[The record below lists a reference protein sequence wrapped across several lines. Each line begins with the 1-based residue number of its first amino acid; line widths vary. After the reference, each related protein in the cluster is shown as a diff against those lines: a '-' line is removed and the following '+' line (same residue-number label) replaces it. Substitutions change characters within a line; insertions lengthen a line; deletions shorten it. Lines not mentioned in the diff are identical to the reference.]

1 MSVRSTKR
9 SRKMTDKGM
18 EWAFPRIRRLP
29 PYVFAVVNELKYR
42 LRREGEDIID
52 LGMGNPTT
60 PPAQHIIDKLCEVA
74 QRPNVHGYSA
84 SKGIPRLRKAICDFY
99 ERRFGVRLD
108 PEREA
113 IMTIGAKEGY
123 SHLMLAMVSPGDSV
137 VVPNP
142 TYPIHYYA
150 PIIAG
155 GEVRSVPL
163 IFEDGEDP
171 QEEFLRRFRQIVKES
186 MPPPKAIVVSF
197 PHNPTTICVEREF
210 FRELVSF
217 CREKGIWIVHDFA
230 YADIAF
236 DSYRPPS
243 ILEIDSARD
252 IAVELYSMS
261 KGFSMAGWRIAFAVG
276 NERIIRNLA
285 HLKSYLDYGVFT
297 PIQVAAVIA
306 LDSPYEIVEHN
317 ARIYERRRNVL
328 VEGLRSLGWSVEKPK
343 ASMFVW
349 AKIPEWIGM
358 GSLDFAMFLLRE
370 AKVAVSPG
378 VGFGEYGEGYV
389 RFALVENEL
398 RIKQAIRGMRRAF
411 RKLKAAV

>member
-1 MSVRSTKR
+1 
-9 SRKMTDKGM
+9 MTEKSM
-18 EWAFPRIRRLP
+18 EWAFPRIKRLP

-42 LRREGEDIID
+42 LRRQGEDIID
-52 LGMGNPTT
+52 LGMGNPTN

-113 IMTIGAKEGY
+113 LMTIGAKEGY
-123 SHLMLAMVSPGDSV
+123 SHLILAMISPGDSV
-137 VVPNP
+137 IVPNP

-155 GEVRSVPL
+155 GEVRSIPL
-163 IFEDGEDP
+163 VFENGRDP
-171 QEEFLRRFRQIVKES
+171 QEEFLRRLHQTLKES
-186 MPPPKAIVVSF
+186 MPPPKAVIISF
-197 PHNPTTICVEREF
+197 PHNPTTVCVEREF
-210 FRELVSF
+210 FRELVKF

-236 DSYRPPS
+236 DGYKPPS
-243 ILEIDSARD
+243 ILEIEGARD

-276 NERIIRNLA
+276 NERIIKNLA

-306 LDSPYEIVEHN
+306 LDSSYEIVERN

-328 VEGLRSLGWSVEKPK
+328 VEGLRSLGWNVEKPR
-343 ASMFVW
+343 ATMFVW
-349 AKIPEWIGM
+349 ARIPEWIDM
-358 GSLDFAMFLLRE
+358 NSLDFAMFLLKE

-378 VGFGEYGEGYV
+378 IGFGEYGEGYV

-411 RKLKAAV
+411 RKLRATV